1 MVNER
6 YRNGQFQH
14 EDSEQQPGR
23 KRGYVEETVGKNNYG
38 GGKGPVEE
46 DKNEKKKAQ
55 RRTYKQ
61 ERCRKR
67 NVRKMLQHKRS
78 RELVSRTSSQQEM
91 LNTAGSVKT
100 CLVQR
105 DNIEERNCDK
115 LEEKSKKQQSP
126 LISRRSLQ
134 FFLRRNIFSAF

>member
-1 MVNER
+1 
-6 YRNGQFQH
+6 
-14 EDSEQQPGR
+14 
-23 KRGYVEETVGKNNYG
+23 
-38 GGKGPVEE
+38 
-46 DKNEKKKAQ
+46 
-55 RRTYKQ
+55 
-61 ERCRKR
+61 
-67 NVRKMLQHKRS
+67 MLQHKRS